1 MLVLLCPSDDSS
13 EPSDVQVFNCI
24 AVYLYICSYICTSIQ
39 LKAMGIGWT
48 AADLNLSGTRRWPSS
63 GFDRLELPD
72 AGDNRVL
79 PASRFG

>member
-13 EPSDVQVFNCI
+13 EPSDGQVFNCI
-24 AVYLYICSYICTSIQ
+24 AVHLYICPSIQ

>member
-24 AVYLYICSYICTSIQ
+24 AVHLFICTSFQ